1 MIRGLRQVLLAL
13 PTHLHLHRH
22 VRSLWVWPARDTGAQ
37 LCHQQASYAP
47 LSFSYFPRFLSP
59 SAKHSYLR
67 MRNVFLPQP
76 SWGIQDV
83 SSLEHVC
90 VSTLLMARDCPS
102 HSRGFPLPEACIRNG
117 RRVSEATHPHT
128 GDSTAGAQS
137 QAGGSGQAGSA
148 GGNNSHGHSEGDTG
162 VSLGSKEPLLPT
174 RTPSPIC
181 GILRSF

>member
-1 MIRGLRQVLLAL
+1 M
-13 PTHLHLHRH
+13 
-22 VRSLWVWPARDTGAQ
+22 
-37 LCHQQASYAP
+37 CHQQASYAP
-47 LSFSYFPRFLSP
+47 FSFSYSPHFLSP

-67 MRNVFLPQP
+67 MRNVFSPQP

-90 VSTLLMARDCPS
+90 VSTPLMARDRPS
-102 HSRGFPLPEACIRNG
+102 HSRGVPLPEACSRNG
-117 RRVSEATHPHT
+117 RRVSEATYPHT

-162 VSLGSKEPLLPT
+162 VSLGSKEPLRPT
-174 RTPSPIC
+174 RTPNATPSQ
-181 GILRSF
+181 LRDTALVLSL